1 METDLTKIFLIY
13 TSLIGFISING
24 CSLNTRIDQLEG
36 KIDALDA
43 RVADLAVC
51 PAGAPTRFVDNGDG
65 TICDHETGLMW
76 EMKEGAESDL
86 PDLSNP
92 HDVDN
97 MYSWSDAADGDNT
110 NPDGTVF
117 TDFLARLNGV
127 AAGSEPSEQLGGYS
141 DWRLPTSA
149 ELQTLIFE
157 PGPGPCSISPCVI
170 DPIFVPTNLDEAG
183 FHWSSTSDITQPANA
198 WTVIFDVGNAHKNNK
213 TIDRFFVRAVRGGR

>member
-157 PGPGPCSISPCVI
+157 PGPCSIFPCII
-170 DPIFVPTNLDEAG
+170 DPIFVPIKISEAG
-183 FHWSSTSDITQPANA
+183 FYWSSTSDTTHPSTA
-198 WTVIFDVGNAHKNNK
+198 WTVIFDVGSAGTVSKHH
-213 TIDRFFVRAVRGGR
+213 DQVFVRAVRGGR